1 MRFAS
6 IEYIKSVPF
15 MLVVWTLW
23 FLPNSDGART
33 AMRERLVAALLCAVP
48 IMLITRLLANYL
60 LPFSFRPIHTDGLD
74 LRLFEWQ
81 RLSVLYG
88 WNSMPSAHASHFVGL
103 AMAILLIHR
112 GFGVFL
118 LAWAVLVVSVPR
130 IVLGLHWPS
139 DIVVGAGIG
148 VAFAVVLLE
157 PITRLVRTSGLVP
170 FFEAREMIGYPLL
183 FLVTYELSRMFE
195 FTRYLI

>member
-1 MRFAS
+1 M
-6 IEYIKSVPF
+6 
-15 MLVVWTLW
+15 
-23 FLPNSDGART
+23 
-33 AMRERLVAALLCAVP
+33 
-48 IMLITRLLANYL
+48 
-60 LPFSFRPIHTDGLD
+60 
-74 LRLFEWQ
+74 
-81 RLSVLYG
+81 
-88 WNSMPSAHASHFVGL
+88 
-103 AMAILLIHR
+103 
-112 GFGVFL
+112 
-118 LAWAVLVVSVPR
+118 VVSVPR